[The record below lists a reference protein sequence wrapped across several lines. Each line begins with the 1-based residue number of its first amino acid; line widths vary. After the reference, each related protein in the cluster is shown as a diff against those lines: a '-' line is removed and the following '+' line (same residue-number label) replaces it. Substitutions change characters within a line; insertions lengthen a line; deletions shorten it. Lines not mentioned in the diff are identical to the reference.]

1 MPNMSAEIIEIRMEA
16 GEKLSG
22 RIALSQAVR
31 IEPGQYLLAH
41 PAQAL
46 DTMPHPL
53 FICGG
58 SERELALAAPLPLS
72 WTVGTHLSIR
82 GPLGSGFHLPPG
94 ARKTALAA
102 LDGCPQRLL
111 PLVQRTLAQGGDVAL
126 YCSSDLPDHLP
137 LAVEVLPLNQLAQ
150 ALNWADYLALDVP
163 LEMLPEL
170 PARLGLADG
179 KRSPCP
185 AEVLVVAPMP
195 CGGVAECGV
204 CAVHTNQGWR
214 LACKDGPVFDL
225 DILLER

>member
-1 MPNMSAEIIEIRMEA
+1 MPNMSAEIIEIRMEV
-16 GEKLSG
+16 GETLSG
-22 RIALSQAVR
+22 RILLSQAVR

-41 PAQAL
+41 PIQAL
-46 DTMPHPL
+46 DILPHPL
-53 FICGG
+53 FMCSGA
-58 SERELALAAPLPLS
+58 ENEWMLAAPLPPS
-72 WTVGTHLSIR
+72 WSVGTQLSIR

-94 ARKTALAA
+94 TRKTALAA

-137 LAVEVLPLNQLAQ
+137 LAVEVLPLNQLSQ

-170 PARLGLADG
+170 SARLGLTDA
-179 KRSPCP
+179 RRCPCP

-214 LACKDGPVFDL
+214 LACKDGPVFEL